1 MEVLIIGEYSAF
13 AKNLCAGIN
22 ATPNNHAVVFAFKD
36 GFKNISQSKDSH
48 TYEYPQFKRIFNIP
62 IPFSNK
68 IRGVL
73 LYRKFKEDIKKYKEF
88 FDVIFII
95 NSSFLRDK
103 SCKTMPLFSLE
114 DISFVSKENAKIFL
128 SACGGDS
135 VYYQFATTDPR
146 ISTTFN
152 KKNCRVP
159 NRVAALEKNVFK
171 VVNGI
176 IPMSYQYAQAYRT
189 YASHLRILPSVHLPF
204 DISTVGKRNGYC
216 KEGKIIIFNAALRP
230 KKGMSFIN
238 KALDIIEERYKDKV
252 VIRNDRLPYAEYLKF
267 LLEVDLFIDL
277 CVDYDYGM
285 SAISAMAAGCVV
297 FSGNEKETQKEL
309 GIDDVPVVGISPDV
323 QLIVDK
329 VSFFIDNPKQ
339 IRIVGQKSVNYVQ
352 KNHSCDVIAAK
363 YLEHFNS

>member
-1 MEVLIIGEYSAF
+1 MKVLIIGEYSAF

-22 ATPNNHAVVFAFKD
+22 RIPDNHAVVFAFKD

-48 TYEYPQFKRIFNIP
+48 TYDYPQFTRIFNIP

-68 IRGVL
+68 IRGFL
-73 LYRKFKEDIKKYKEF
+73 LYRKFKEDIKKYKDF

-95 NSSFLRDK
+95 NCSFLRDK

-114 DISFVSKENAKIFL
+114 EISLVSKENAKIFL

-135 VYYQFATTDPR
+135 VYYQFATTDSR

-152 KKNCRVP
+152 TKNSKVS
-159 NRVAALEKNVFK
+159 NRVGAIEKDIFK

-189 YASHLRILPSVHLPF
+189 FASHLRILPSVHLPF
-204 DISTVGKRNGYC
+204 DISTVGKREDYC
-216 KEGKIIIFNAALRP
+216 KDGKVVIFNAALRP

-238 KALDIIEERYKDKV
+238 KALDVIKKRYKDKV
-252 VIRNDRLPYAEYLKF
+252 VIRNERLPYAEYLNF
-267 LLEVDLFIDL
+267 LLKVDLFIDL

-323 QLIVDK
+323 QLIVNR

-339 IRIVGQKSVNYVQ
+339 IRIVGKKSVDYVQ
-352 KNHSCDVIAAK
+352 KNHRCDVIAAK
-363 YLEHFNS
+363 YLEHFKS